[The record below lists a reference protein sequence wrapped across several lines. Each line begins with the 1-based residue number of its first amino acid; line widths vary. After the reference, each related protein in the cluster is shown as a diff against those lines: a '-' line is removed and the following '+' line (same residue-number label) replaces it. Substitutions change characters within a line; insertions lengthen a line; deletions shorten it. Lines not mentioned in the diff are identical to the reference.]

1 MAKASRLEL
10 HEELCTLL
18 GSRNVYFQP
27 PESIKMKYPCIVYS
41 LSNVDYLN
49 ASNRIYKSDKS
60 YEITIIDPDP
70 DGNIYERMPEH
81 FSMCRFN
88 REYTVEDLN
97 HYVYTIF
104 Y

>member
-1 MAKASRLEL
+1 MASRLEL

-41 LSNVDYLN
+41 LSKLDYKHAN
-49 ASNRIYKSDKS
+49 NKVYKSDKA
-60 YEITIIDPDP
+60 YETIVIDPDP
-70 DGNIYERMPEH
+70 DGDIYERLLNH
-81 FSMCRFN
+81 FPMCQFD
-88 REYTVEDLN
+88 REYPADDLN
-97 HYVYTIF
+97 HYVFTIF